1 MKKNGFM
8 FVESVTVLVVVIL
21 SLTLLLSSYSLVVRK
36 SKEKNYYDLP
46 SDKYLLYN
54 IGNLGDTSA
63 EYSASGIFVANVNNC
78 STYLSD
84 RMSDCTQV
92 FKDNNMI
99 YFIFTPNL
107 YNDLRTGASTRYSSG
122 TIEYLKTL
130 KRCNDATPGTCNNPI
145 GYIVGVFYRS
155 GKYYYASLKL

>member
-8 FVESVTVLVVVIL
+8 FVESIAVLVVVIL

-54 IGNLGDTSA
+54 IGNIGNVSSS
-63 EYSASGIFVANVNNC
+63 YSVEGQFVANINNC
-78 STYLSD
+78 STYLGD
-84 RMSDCTQV
+84 RMSNCSQV
-92 FKDNNMI
+92 FRDNNMVYYI
-99 YFIFTPNL
+99 VTYNL
-107 YNDLRTGASTRYSSG
+107 NNDLKTGASSRYDSG

-130 KRCNDATPGTCNNPI
+130 KRCADEEPDTCNSPI
-145 GYIVGVFYRS
+145 GYVVGVFFRN
-155 GKYYYASLKL
+155 GKFYYASLKL